1 MAMFLIDGHAL
12 AYRSYFALIRNPLT
26 NSRGENTSA
35 VYGFTRMLLLLLR
48 KYDPEYLAV
57 VFDSGGETERHREY
71 PEYKANRESMPDDME
86 SQLSVIIEVI
96 EALGVTV
103 VEEEGYE
110 ADDILATLAMLAAG
124 RGIDVKIVTGDKDLF
139 QMLSDKVHIIRPG
152 RGTALEDECGPE
164 YLKGR
169 FGLRPEQ
176 IVDLLAL
183 MGDAS
188 DNIPGVRGIGEKTA
202 LKLLHEFGSLDGIFE
217 RIGEVE
223 PEHVRK
229 KLEEGRESALF
240 SRELVRLKDVP
251 LEMDIEDLAPGERD
265 EERLAD
271 LLIDLE
277 FHQMLNELSL
287 DFGRKQGGSIKEDYG
302 IVESGELGGLAER
315 LLSSEEFVVD
325 VETTSLDPLE
335 AEIVGISFST
345 EEGKAWYVPVSGD
358 DGGTGEGFLG
368 ELVGGEDQGGIP
380 LEEIRNLLGPVLAD
394 PKIGKIGHNIKYDLL
409 VLESHGLSVEGVG
422 FDTMIASY
430 LLDPERRSHS
440 LDSLA
445 VDFCRHRMIS
455 YAELFEKG
463 DRVKNIRTVPLE
475 RLARYSCEDADY
487 TMRLVGPFRGSLEEA
502 ELDRLFSD
510 IEMPLCLVLV
520 RMERE
525 GISIDTEKLETLS
538 REASKEM
545 KRLTRVIHEQA
556 GEEFNVNS
564 GRQLQRI
571 LFDKL
576 GLKPIR
582 KTKTGYSTD
591 MEVLSQLASEHE
603 IAERILEYRQLAKLA
618 GTYID
623 ALPRLVNRETGR
635 IHTSFNQA
643 VTATGRLSSSD
654 PNLQN
659 IPIRTE
665 LGRKIRS
672 AFIPRPG
679 NVLLDADYSQI
690 ELRIMAHLSG
700 DESLLEAFRAGADIH
715 TSTAARISG
724 VPEKE
729 VDAEM
734 RGRAKTINFGVMYG
748 MGARGLSRQLG
759 ISVEEAKSFIEEYF
773 ERYPGIREYIESSK
787 EQVRSRGFAETLLGR
802 RRMLPEIESEDG
814 RARSLSER
822 IAINMPIQGTAADMI
837 KVAMVRIDGA
847 MSAARLRSKMI
858 LQVHDELV
866 FDVVPGELEEM
877 EKIVKELM
885 ESAVELH
892 VPVKVDI
899 GVGGN
904 WLEAHP

>member
-1 MAMFLIDGHAL
+1 MALFLIDGHAL

-26 NSRGENTSA
+26 NSKGENTSA
-35 VYGFTRMLLLLLR
+35 VYGFTRQLLLLLR
-48 KYDPEYLAV
+48 KYAPEYLAV

-71 PEYKANRESMPDDME
+71 PEYKAHREAMPDDME
-86 SQLSVIIEVI
+86 SQLSIIVEVI
-96 EALGVTV
+96 EALGVMV

-110 ADDILATLAMLAAG
+110 ADDILATLAKSAAA
-124 RGIDVKIVTGDKDLF
+124 RGVDVKILTGDKDLF
-139 QMLSDKVHIIRPG
+139 QLLSDRVHIIRPA
-152 RGTALEDECGPE
+152 RGTALEDEFGPE
-164 YLKGR
+164 YIDER
-169 FGLRPEQ
+169 FGLLPSQ

-188 DNIPGVRGIGEKTA
+188 DNIPGVKGIGEKTA
-202 LKLLHEFGSLDGIFE
+202 LKLLHAFGSLDYILE
-217 RIGEVE
+217 HIEEVE

-229 KLEEGRESALF
+229 KLQEGSESALF

-251 LEMDIEDLAPGERD
+251 LELGLDDLAPGERD
-265 EERLAD
+265 DERLAD

-277 FHQMLNELSL
+277 FHKILNELSL
-287 DFGRKQGGSIKEDYG
+287 GIGRKKAKEKYE
-302 IVESGELGGLAER
+302 IVEHGGLGKLAKI
-315 LLSSEEFVVD
+315 LKSSKEFVID

-345 EEGKAWYVPVSGD
+345 EEGTAWFVPVSGGQNKEEGGFLEEL
-358 DGGTGEGFLG
+358 DGGNIPIGVPLDEVRGRLG
-368 ELVGGEDQGGIP
+368 AI
-380 LEEIRNLLGPVLAD
+380 LGD
-394 PKIGKIGHNIKYDLL
+394 GTIGKIGHNIKYDLL
-409 VLESHGLSVEGVG
+409 VFESHGFRIEGVS

-440 LDSLA
+440 LDTLTL
-445 VDFCRHRMIS
+445 DFCRHRMVS

-463 DRVKNIRTVPLE
+463 DRVRNIRTVPLE

-487 TMRLVGPFRGSLEEA
+487 TMRLVGTFREALEEA

-510 IEMPLCLVLV
+510 IEMPLCLVLKS
-520 RMERE
+520 MERE
-525 GISIDTEKLETLS
+525 GISINTEKLGALS
-538 REASKEM
+538 LEASKEM
-545 KRLTRVIHEQA
+545 KRLICVIHEQA

-564 GRQLQRI
+564 GKQLQRI

-576 GLKPIR
+576 GLKPVR

-591 MEVLSQLASEHE
+591 MEVLSQLTSEHE
-603 IAERILEYRQLAKLA
+603 IAGAILEYRQLAKLT

-623 ALPRLVNRETGR
+623 ALPRLVDKVTGR

-672 AFIPRPG
+672 AFIPRQG

-690 ELRIMAHLSG
+690 ELRIIAHLSG
-700 DESLLEAFRAGADIH
+700 DESLLAAFRTGVDIH
-715 TSTAARISG
+715 TSTAARIGG
-724 VPEKE
+724 VSEEE
-729 VDAEM
+729 VDGEM

-748 MGARGLSRQLG
+748 MGARGLARQLG
-759 ISVEEAKSFIEEYF
+759 IKVEEAKSFIEEYF
-773 ERYPGIREYIESSK
+773 ERYPGVRDYIERSK
-787 EQVRSRGFAETLLGR
+787 EDVRSKGFAETLFGR
-802 RRMLPEIESEDG
+802 RRMLPDIESDDG
-814 RARSLSER
+814 RVRSFSER

-837 KVAMVRIDGA
+837 KVAMVGIDRAIAG
-847 MSAARLRSKMI
+847 SGLRSRMI

-866 FDVVPGELEEM
+866 FDVVPDELDTMREL
-877 EKIVKELM
+877 VRELM
-885 ESAVELH
+885 EAAVELD

-899 GVGGN
+899 GVGEN
-904 WLEAHP
+904 WLEAHR

>member
-1 MAMFLIDGHAL
+1 MALFLIDGHAL

-35 VYGFTRMLLLLLR
+35 VYGFTRLILLLLR
-48 KYDPEYLAV
+48 KYDPQHLAV

-71 PEYKANRESMPDDME
+71 PEYKAHREAMPDDME
-86 SQLSVIIEVI
+86 SQLSRIVEVL
-96 EALGVTV
+96 EALGVEV

-110 ADDILATLAMLAAG
+110 ADDILATLARRAAE
-124 RGIDVKIVTGDKDLF
+124 RGMDVKILTGDKDLF
-139 QMLSDKVHIIRPG
+139 QMLSERVHIILPG

-164 YLKGR
+164 YLEER
-169 FGLRPEQ
+169 FGLRPAQ

-188 DNIPGVRGIGEKTA
+188 DNIPGVKGIGEKTA
-202 LKLLHEFGSLDGIFE
+202 LKLLHAFGSLDEILE
-217 RIGEVE
+217 RMDEVE
-223 PEHVRK
+223 PAHVRR
-229 KLEEGRESALF
+229 KLQEGRESALF
-240 SRELVRLKDVP
+240 SRELVRLKDIQ
-251 LEMDIEDLAPGERD
+251 LDLDIDDLVPGERD
-265 EERLAD
+265 EERLTD

-287 DFGRKQGGSIKEDYG
+287 DIDRKKKEEEYG
-302 IVESGELGGLAER
+302 IVGREGLASLAEE
-315 LLSSEEFVVD
+315 LHSSKEFVID

-345 EEGKAWYVPVSGD
+345 GEGAAWFVPVSADESGK
-358 DGGTGEGFLG
+358 ECGFLG
-368 ELVGGEDQGGIP
+368 ELDDGGDP
-380 LEEIRNLLGPVLAD
+380 RCVALEEVRGRLDPVLAD
-394 PKIGKIGHNIKYDLL
+394 PSIGKIGHNIKYDLL
-409 VLESHGLSVEGVG
+409 VLESHGLRVEGVR

-430 LLDPERRSHS
+430 LLDPERRSQS

-463 DRVKNIRTVPLE
+463 DRVRNIRTVPLE

-487 TMRLVGPFRGSLEEA
+487 TMRLVGRFRESLEEA
-502 ELDRLFSD
+502 ELDSLFSD
-510 IEMPLCLVLV
+510 IEMPLCLVLK

-525 GISIDTEKLETLS
+525 GISIDTEKLGALS
-538 REASKEM
+538 REVSKEM
-545 KRLTRVIHEQA
+545 KRLTRTIHEQA
-556 GEEFNVNS
+556 GEEFNINS

-576 GLKPIR
+576 GLKPVR

-623 ALPRLVNRETGR
+623 ALPKLVNRETGR

-700 DESLLEAFRAGADIH
+700 DESLLDAFRAGADIH
-715 TSTAARISG
+715 TSTAARIRG
-724 VPEKE
+724 VTEEE
-729 VDAEM
+729 VDGEM

-773 ERYPGIREYIESSK
+773 ERYPGIREYIERSK
-787 EQVRSRGFAETLLGR
+787 EDVRGKGFAETLLGR
-802 RRMLPEIESEDG
+802 RRMLPDIESEDG
-814 RARSLSER
+814 RVRSFSER

-837 KVAMVRIDGA
+837 KVAMVGIDRAITDAG
-847 MSAARLRSKMI
+847 LRSRMI

-866 FDVVPGELEEM
+866 FDVVPDELDEM
-877 EKIVKELM
+877 REIVRELM
-885 ESAVELH
+885 ESAVELK
-892 VPVKVDI
+892 VPVRVDI

-904 WLEAHP
+904 WLEAHR

>member
-1 MAMFLIDGHAL
+1 MALFLIDGHAL

-35 VYGFTRMLLLLLR
+35 VYGFIRLLLLLLR

-71 PEYKANRESMPDDME
+71 PEYKAHREAMPDDME
-86 SQLSVIIEVI
+86 SQLSRIVEVI

-103 VEEEGYE
+103 VEEEGCE
-110 ADDILATLAMLAAG
+110 ADDILATLAKSAAD
-124 RGIDVKIVTGDKDLF
+124 RGIDVKILTGDKDLF
-139 QMLSDKVHIIRPG
+139 QMLSDRVHIIRPG

-164 YLKGR
+164 YLEER
-169 FGLRPEQ
+169 FGLRPAQ
-176 IVDLLAL
+176 VVDLLAL

-202 LKLLHEFGSLDGIFE
+202 LKLLHTFGSLDAILAHVE
-217 RIGEVE
+217 EVE
-223 PEHVRK
+223 PQHVRK
-229 KLEEGRESALF
+229 KLQEGRESAIF
-240 SRELVRLKDVP
+240 SRELVRLKDIS
-251 LEMDIEDLAPGERD
+251 LDLDIEDLVRGERD
-265 EERLAD
+265 DERLAD

-287 DFGRKQGGSIKEDYG
+287 DIGRRKRDDDYE
-302 IVESGELGGLAER
+302 IVESGGLDLLAER
-315 LLSSEEFVVD
+315 LLSSKEFVID

-335 AEIVGISFST
+335 AEIVGISIST
-345 EEGKAWYVPVSGD
+345 AEGRAWFVPVAGDRSGEK
-358 DGGTGEGFLG
+358 GGFLE
-368 ELVGGEDQGGIP
+368 ELDEGGAPGGVS
-380 LEEIRNLLGPVLAD
+380 LEEARGKLGPVLAD
-394 PKIGKIGHNIKYDLL
+394 PSIGKIGHNIKYDLL
-409 VLESHGLSVEGVG
+409 VLESHGLYIDGVS

-487 TMRLVGPFRGSLEEA
+487 TMRLVGRFRESLEEA

-510 IEMPLCLVLV
+510 IEMPLCLVLKN
-520 RMERE
+520 MERE
-525 GISIDTEKLETLS
+525 GISIDTGKLGALS

-545 KRLTRVIHEQA
+545 KRLTCIIHEQA

-576 GLKPIR
+576 GLKPVR

-603 IAERILEYRQLAKLA
+603 IAERILEYRQLAKLT

-623 ALPRLVNRETGR
+623 ALPKLVNGKTGR

-679 NVLLDADYSQI
+679 NVLLDADYSQV

-715 TSTAARISG
+715 TSTAARIGG
-724 VPEKE
+724 VAEEE
-729 VDAEM
+729 VDGGM

-759 ISVEEAKSFIEEYF
+759 ITVEEAKSFIEEYF
-773 ERYPGIREYIESSK
+773 ERYPGVREYIERSK
-787 EQVRSRGFAETLLGR
+787 EEVRSRGFAETLLGR
-802 RRMLPEIESEDG
+802 RRMLPDIESEDG
-814 RARSLSER
+814 RVRSFSER

-837 KVAMVRIDGA
+837 KVAMVGIDRAITDSG
-847 MSAARLRSKMI
+847 LRSRMI

-866 FDVVPGELEEM
+866 FDVVPDELDTMRE
-877 EKIVKELM
+877 IVRKLM
-885 ESAVELH
+885 ESAIELK
-892 VPVKVDI
+892 VPVRVDV
-899 GVGGN
+899 GVGDN
-904 WLEAHP
+904 WLEAHR

>member
-1 MAMFLIDGHAL
+1 MALFLIDGHAL

-35 VYGFTRMLLLLLR
+35 VYGFIRMLLLLLR

-71 PEYKANRESMPDDME
+71 PDYKANRESMPDDME
-86 SQLSVIIEVI
+86 NQLSLIVEVL

-110 ADDILATLAMLAAG
+110 ADDILATLALRAAG
-124 RGIDVKIVTGDKDLF
+124 RGIDVKILTGDKDLF

-164 YLKGR
+164 YLEDR

-183 MGDAS
+183 MGDSS
-188 DNIPGVRGIGEKTA
+188 DNIPGVKGIGEKTA
-202 LKLLHEFGSLDGIFE
+202 LKLLHEFGSLDGILGSIE
-217 RIGEVE
+217 EVE
-223 PEHVRK
+223 PGHVRK
-229 KLEEGRESALF
+229 KLEEGSGSALF

-287 DFGRKQGGSIKEDYG
+287 DMGGKEEETEGEEYG
-302 IVESGELGGLAER
+302 IVGRDELAGLAER
-315 LLSSEEFVVD
+315 LASSDEFVVD

-345 EEGKAWYVPVSGD
+345 EEGKASYVHVSGS
-358 DGGTGEGFLG
+358 DGGDKEGFLG
-368 ELVGGEDQGGIP
+368 ELVDGEDRRGVP
-380 LEEIRNLLGPVLAD
+380 LGEVRNTLGPVLAD

-409 VLESHGLSVEGVG
+409 VLESHGLTVGGVA

-445 VDFCRHRMIS
+445 VDFCRHRMIP
-455 YAELFEKG
+455 YGELFEKG

-487 TMRLVGPFRGSLEEA
+487 TMRLVGPFRESLEEA
-502 ELDRLFSD
+502 ELGRLFSE
-510 IEMPLCLVLV
+510 IEMPLCLVLE

-525 GISIDTEKLETLS
+525 GISIDTGKLEALS
-538 REASKEM
+538 GEVSKEM
-545 KRLTRVIHEQA
+545 KRLTCIIHEQA

-576 GLKPIR
+576 GLKPVR

-603 IAERILEYRQLAKLA
+603 IAERIIEYRQLAKLS

-623 ALPRLVNRETGR
+623 ALPKLVNRETER

-715 TSTAARISG
+715 TSTAARIGG
-724 VPEKE
+724 VAEEE

-759 ISVEEAKSFIEEYF
+759 ITVEEAKSFIEEYF

-787 EQVRSRGFAETLLGR
+787 EDVRRKGFAETLLGR
-802 RRMLPEIESEDG
+802 RRMLPDIESEDG
-814 RARSLSER
+814 RVRSFSER

-837 KVAMVRIDGA
+837 KVAMVRIDKAITDAG
-847 MSAARLRSKMI
+847 LRSRMI

-866 FDVVPGELEEM
+866 FDVVPDELGEM
-877 EKIVKELM
+877 KRIVRELM
-885 ESAVELH
+885 ESAVELN
-892 VPVKVDI
+892 VPVRVDM
-899 GVGGN
+899 GAGAD